1 MDNLKNIL
9 SGLSTEVDQETLLQ
23 YLQGKLSDEQR
34 QAVEEKLVDSS
45 FEDDALEG
53 LQEFKDKQQISY
65 IVDVLNRDLKKK
77 VEKKKKRR
85 EKLKLKDQ
93 STLYIVI
100 LIFILLIVLSYW
112 IIRTMLA
119 RQ

>member
-34 QAVEEKLVDSS
+34 QAVEEKLMDNS

-53 LQEFKDKQQISY
+53 LHEFKDKQQIAY
-65 IVDVLNRDLKKK
+65 MVEALNRDLKRK
-77 VEKKKKRR
+77 VEKKKQRR
-85 EKLKLKDQ
+85 EKLKMKDQ
-93 STLYIVI
+93 STLYVVI
-100 LIFILLIVLSYW
+100 LIFILLIVISYW
-112 IIRTMLA
+112 IIRKMM
-119 RQ
+119 QP

>member
-34 QAVEEKLVDSS
+34 QAVEEKLMDNS

-65 IVDVLNRDLKKK
+65 MVDALNHDLKRK

-85 EKLKLKDQ
+85 EKMKLKDQ
-93 STLYIVI
+93 PTLYIVI
-100 LIFILLIVLSYW
+100 LIFILLIIISYW
-112 IIRTMLA
+112 IIRKML
-119 RQ
+119 QP

>member
-34 QAVEEKLVDSS
+34 QAVEEKLMDNS

-53 LQEFKDKQQISY
+53 LHEFKDKQQIAY
-65 IVDVLNRDLKKK
+65 MVEALNRDLKRK
-77 VEKKKKRR
+77 VEKKKQRR

-93 STLYIVI
+93 STLYVVI
-100 LIFILLIVLSYW
+100 LIFILLIVISYW
-112 IIRTMLA
+112 IIRKMM
-119 RQ
+119 QP

>member
-9 SGLSTEVDQETLLQ
+9 SGLSTDVDQETLLQ
-23 YLQGKLSDEQR
+23 YLQGKLTDEQR
-34 QAVEEKLVDSS
+34 QAVEEKLMDNS
-45 FEDDALEG
+45 FEEDAMEG

-65 IVDVLNRDLKKK
+65 VVDALNRDLKRK

-85 EKLKLKDQ
+85 DKMKLKDQ

-100 LIFILLIVLSYW
+100 LIFILLIVFSYW
-112 IIRTMLA
+112 IIHKML
-119 RQ
+119 QP